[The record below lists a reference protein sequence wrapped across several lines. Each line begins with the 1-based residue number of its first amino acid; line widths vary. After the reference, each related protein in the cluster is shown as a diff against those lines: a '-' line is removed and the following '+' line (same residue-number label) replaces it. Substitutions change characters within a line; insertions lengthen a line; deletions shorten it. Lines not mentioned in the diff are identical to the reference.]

1 MATRTIGTD
10 IKLTGEKEFNDGMK
24 AMNSNLKTLK
34 SDMAVV
40 SAEFDGNADSVEAL
54 TAKQKILS
62 DSVDQHKAKV
72 DALTQMYQKQVDA
85 YGADSA
91 AADKYKQQLNQA
103 TVALKKEEAA
113 LEAVEDA
120 LRQGSSATSAYV
132 PVTTRLANAFAA
144 ARSKISDMGSEVK
157 DTAREIPVIGEA
169 MDVASASV
177 KGLKVAATGARKAV
191 GALGSAA
198 AGIGKGLG
206 QASLLAIKG
215 TAIAIGA
222 IATVGVAAAVAV
234 AGFAREQADAAKAAA
249 EAGETLTAS
258 QQKWLAFSGQL
269 DALDASVSAAKDALV
284 GILLP
289 SLSDLSAAG
298 AKFLG
303 DFAADMEAAGGDAKK
318 QGEVL
323 SKYIVDGANLIKQ
336 KLPEYVAVGK
346 QLFAGLGEGLSEA
359 GPELLDYGIDIVF
372 DLLDTIIANA
382 PALGDAGIYLIQKL
396 TETLIE
402 RGPDLLTSAVSLV
415 TQLVS
420 GLAQAA
426 PDLIPAAANL
436 VTQLITA
443 LIQAAPELLLAGLEL
458 VYGIISGLTTGLG
471 NIASAAD
478 SIIDTAME
486 AFGARAEEFLTIGD
500 NIVKGIWNGLVGGT
514 SWLYDK
520 VTGWMHNLVAKFK
533 KEGEIKSP
541 SRRFGREIG
550 RPIGQG
556 IVNYFV
562 DELTNSQ
569 GKINDALNTAFDV
582 PDLDFGGSSGYRG
595 RRYATASGATVNLYI
610 TAKTIT
616 ESEVNMIIDLV
627 NRKLGADL

>member
-1 MATRTIGTD
+1 MSTRTIGTD
-10 IKLTGEKEFNDGMK
+10 IVLKGEKEFNS
-24 AMNSNLKTLK
+24 AMTAVNSNLKTMK
-34 SDMAVV
+34 SDMALV
-40 SAEFDGNADSVEAL
+40 SAEFDGNAGSVEAL

-72 DALTQMYQKQVDA
+72 DALNRMYQRQVELN
-85 YGADSA
+85 GENSSG
-91 AADKYKQQLNQA
+91 ADKYRQQLNQA

-120 LRQGSSATSAYV
+120 LHQANVASSAYT
-132 PVTTRLANAFAA
+132 PVTTRLAKAFAS
-144 ARSKISDMGSEVK
+144 ARKSIKDNGKTIKETAHEV
-157 DTAREIPVIGEA
+157 PVIGEA

-198 AGIGKGLG
+198 AGVGKALG

-215 TAIAIGA
+215 TAVALGA
-222 IATVGVAAAVAV
+222 IATAGVTAAVAV

-269 DALDASVSAAKDALV
+269 DALDAAVSAAKGALAGV
-284 GILLP
+284 LLP
-289 SLSDLSAAG
+289 VLSDLSTEG

-303 DFAADMEAAGGDAKK
+303 DFAADMEAAGGDAQK

-336 KLPEYVAVGK
+336 KLPEYIDVGK

-372 DLLDTIIANA
+372 DLLDTIISNA

-396 TETLIE
+396 METLIE

-415 TQLVS
+415 AQLVS

-436 VTQLITA
+436 VTQLLTA

-471 NIASAAD
+471 NIASAAG

-520 VTGWMHNLVAKFK
+520 VTGWMQNLVAKFK

-562 DELTNSQ
+562 DELANSQ
-569 GKINDALNTAFDV
+569 SKINDALNTAFDV

-595 RRYATASGATVNLYI
+595 RSVNTASRANVSIYI

-616 ESEVNMIIDLV
+616 EAEINMIMDLV
-627 NRKLGADL
+627 NRKLGEAL